1 MYKRQ
6 MYSRLSP
13 AQIAARYKENNTLI
27 QSSCESVGDL
37 LMVYKKLQ
45 RLAGFTA
52 RVTELIEG
60 VDVVASQPSNVQIT
74 GEDDGIH
81 FDNITVHSPDGRLL
95 VKDLSLSVKPG
106 ESVFIT
112 GANGAGKTSIFR
124 VLAGLWRATSGTVV
138 RPAEGLETTADGEAA
153 IFYVPQRPYL
163 VSGTLRDQ
171 VMYPLPGDP
180 ARDDEVMAVSYT
192 HLTLPTKA

>member
-1 MYKRQ
+1 M
-6 MYSRLSP
+6 
-13 AQIAARYKENNTLI
+13 
-27 QSSCESVGDL
+27 GDL

-171 VMYPLPGDP
+171 VMYPLPT
-180 ARDDEVMAVSYT
+180 RDAAADAKLWSVCNSPISPRSSIRAPRDWVAPNT
-192 HLTLPTKA
+192 IGPTFSVAAKSNASV